1 MAIFI
6 TATGTNVGKTMLSAL
21 IMTKYAKSHSLKYFK
36 PIQTGS
42 VQDSDLLKVVTL
54 SKLPDKFFMEHEYH
68 FLKPA
73 SPHYAAE
80 LEFKSIDTMKLVDKL
95 RTLHSEKIIIEGA
108 GGLHV
113 PLNSG
118 SLYVDILRKTK
129 LPTILVCDTKL
140 GTINHSLLSIESI
153 LSKDIPL
160 LGFYMYGEKNELLKN
175 NAYTIQNFSKVKCLG
190 DIFVPEKINDSVGF
204 LPFVDQYF
212 DTTKQIETLLQ

>member
-6 TATGTNVGKTMLSAL
+6 TATGTNVGKTMLSAM
-21 IMTKYAKSHSLKYFK
+21 IMTKYAKKHELKYFK

-42 VQDSDLLKVVTL
+42 VQESDLLKVVTL
-54 SKLPDKFFMEHEYH
+54 SKLPDKFFLEHEYH
-68 FLKPA
+68 FLKPS
-73 SPHYAAE
+73 SPHYAAD
-80 LEFKSIDTMKLVDKL
+80 LEFKSIDTMKLADKF
-95 RTLHSEKIIIEGA
+95 RTLYSEKMIIEGA

-118 SLYVDILRKTK
+118 SLFIDVLKKTK

-160 LGFYMYGEKNELLKN
+160 IGFYMYGEKNELLKN
-175 NAYTIQNFSKVKCLG
+175 NIHTIQSFSKAKFLG
-190 DIFVPEKINDSVGF
+190 DIFVPDKINDSVGF

-212 DTTKQIETLLQ
+212 DTNKQIESLFI

>member
-6 TATGTNVGKTMLSAL
+6 TATGTNIGKTIISAM
-21 IMTKYAKSHSLKYFK
+21 IMAKYAKKFEYKYFK
-36 PIQTGS
+36 PIQTGA
-42 VQDSDLLKVVTL
+42 VNDSDLLKVVTL
-54 SKLPDKFFMEHEYH
+54 TKLPDKFFLEHEYH

-80 LEFKSIDTMKLVDKL
+80 LEFKSIDTIKLVDKF
-95 RTLHSEKIIIEGA
+95 RSMHSEKLIIEGS

-118 SLYVDILRKTK
+118 SLYIDVLKKVKI
-129 LPTILVCDTKL
+129 PTILVCDTKL

-153 LSKDIPL
+153 LAKDIPL

-175 NAYTIQNFSKVKCLG
+175 NSYTIQNFSKVKCLG
-190 DIFVPEKINDSVGF
+190 EIFVPEKINDSVGF

-212 DTTKQIETLLQ
+212 DTSKQIESILQ